1 MAMSGFVVRSCAI
14 AILLAVACTGVA
26 AEDKNVNVLT
36 DPALAARGGH
46 EGATVLWGGRIVE
59 RTAAEGKNC
68 IEIAAFPLRK
78 GDGRPQTLS
87 KREEGQRFLACQ
99 ADAFD
104 AAKFAIGNQA
114 TITGVV
120 GSIEQRVFEGSCKNV
135 TDAKGRADPGS
146 HRAATAKGCE
156 VSIPLV
162 AVADSRAWPE
172 PPTRTG
178 APTM

>member
-1 MAMSGFVVRSCAI
+1 MSGFVVRSCAI
-14 AILLAVACTGVA
+14 ALLLAGAGAA
-26 AEDKNVNVLT
+26 AEDQNVNVLT
-36 DPALAARGGH
+36 DPAVAARGGR

-59 RTAAEGKNC
+59 RRAEEGKNC
-68 IEIAAFPLRK
+68 IEVASFPLRK

-104 AAKFAIGNQA
+104 ASKFAIGNQA
-114 TITGVV
+114 TVTGVV
-120 GSIEQRVFEGSCKNV
+120 GSIEQRVFAGSCKNV

-146 HRAATAKGCE
+146 HRTATAKGCE

-162 AVADSRAWPE
+162 TVADSRAWPE

>member
-1 MAMSGFVVRSCAI
+1 MGA
-14 AILLAVACTGVA
+14 A
-26 AEDKNVNVLT
+26 AEDQNVNVLT
-36 DPALAARGGH
+36 DPGVAARGGH

-59 RTAAEGKNC
+59 RKAEEGKNC
-68 IEIAAFPLRK
+68 IEVAAFPLRK

-104 AAKFAIGNQA
+104 ATKFAIGNQA
-114 TITGVV
+114 TVTGVV
-120 GSIEQRVFEGSCKNV
+120 GSIEQRIFAGSCNSV
-135 TDAKGRADPGS
+135 MDAKGRVDPGS
-146 HRAATAKGCE
+146 YRTATSKGCE

-162 AVADSRAWPE
+162 TVADSRAWPE

>member
-1 MAMSGFVVRSCAI
+1 MSGFVVRSRAV
-14 AILLAVACTGVA
+14 ALLLAGACAGAA

-36 DPALAARGGH
+36 DPGVAARGGH
-46 EGATVLWGGRIVE
+46 EGATVLWGGRIIE
-59 RTAAEGKNC
+59 RQAEAGKNC
-68 IEIAAFPLRK
+68 IEVASFPLRN
-78 GDGRPQTLS
+78 GDGRPQTRS

-99 ADAFD
+99 AEAFD
-104 AAKFAIGNQA
+104 ATKFAVGNQA
-114 TITGVV
+114 TVTGVV
-120 GSIEQRVFEGSCKNV
+120 GTIEQRVFTGSCKNV
-135 TDAKGRADPGS
+135 TDAKGRMDPGS
-146 HRAATAKGCE
+146 YRVATSKGCE

>member
-1 MAMSGFVVRSCAI
+1 MSGFVVRLCAV
-14 AILLAVACTGVA
+14 AVLLAGACGGAA

-36 DPALAARGGH
+36 DPGVAARGGH
-46 EGATVLWGGRIVE
+46 EGATILWGGRIVE
-59 RTAAEGKNC
+59 RKAEEGKSC
-68 IEIAAFPLRK
+68 IEVASFPLRK

-99 ADAFD
+99 AEAFD
-104 AAKFAIGNQA
+104 ATKFAIGNQA
-114 TITGVV
+114 TVTGVV
-120 GSIEQRVFEGSCKNV
+120 GSIEQRVFTGSCKTV
-135 TDAKGRADPGS
+135 MDAKGRADPGS
-146 HRAATAKGCE
+146 YRIATAKGCE

-162 AVADSRAWPE
+162 TVADSRAWPE

>member
-1 MAMSGFVVRSCAI
+1 MSGFVVRSCAI
-14 AILLAVACTGVA
+14 ALLLAGAGAA
-26 AEDKNVNVLT
+26 AEDQNVNVLT
-36 DPALAARGGH
+36 DPAVAARGGH
-46 EGATVLWGGRIVE
+46 EGATVLWGGRIVGRRAE
-59 RTAAEGKNC
+59 EGKNC
-68 IEIAAFPLRK
+68 IEVASFPLRK

-104 AAKFAIGNQA
+104 ASKFAIGNQA
-114 TITGVV
+114 TVTGVV
-120 GSIEQRVFEGSCKNV
+120 GSIEQRVFAGSCKNV

-146 HRAATAKGCE
+146 HRTATAKGCE

-162 AVADSRAWPE
+162 TVADSRAWPE